1 MASAPLVTS
10 DPEAALPC
18 ALAPQALLGGEVPL
32 LEPATVWGA
41 EEQLL
46 AALRGVEGEH
56 LPVERAV
63 RAVQVSDPAVVGAEA
78 EHRRRPVAR
87 QRVLHDLLDRHAK
100 AVGARRRGVRTS
112 AAVTG
117 CNGIRERHLGPGLQ
131 ARLLAVVVI
140 RALRPRRVN
149 RSHRPQGRRREAPP
163 PSRGLSLAV
172 EPRKPG
178 SFRLGK
184 GREEIGSRR
193 SGMGWDDRMRVGL
206 CLGVWLLTVP
216 RRIWK
221 FVKIYFGNR
230 ARTFS

>member
-1 MASAPLVTS
+1 MASAPLVAS

-18 ALAPQALLGGEVPL
+18 SLTPQALLGGEIPL
-32 LEPATVWGA
+32 LEPATVGGA

-63 RAVQVSDPAVVGAEA
+63 GAVQVGNPAVVGAEA

-100 AVGARRRGVRTS
+100 AVGARRRGVHTPG
-112 AAVTG
+112 AVTG
-117 CNGIRERHLGPGLQ
+117 RNGIRERHLGPGLQ

-140 RALRPRRVN
+140 RALRPRLVN

-172 EPRKPG
+172 EVEQESRDLSGWERKE
-178 SFRLGK
+178 K
-184 GREEIGSRR
+184 R
-193 SGMGWDDRMRVGL
+193 SEAAALGWDGMT
-206 CLGVWLLTVP
+206 LGVWLLTVP
-216 RRIWK
+216 RTIWK
-221 FVKIYFGNR
+221 FGLV
-230 ARTFS
+230 